1 MEHVNEVYNLS
12 VFICDDVLNENIKS
26 QVKYLLM
33 TTLAEEKL
41 LAEEEKQRYIG
52 ESWKKSRFPSKTHEN
67 LHFFHIHICLIK
79 GSQSIQPL

>member
-1 MEHVNEVYNLS
+1 MEGVNELYNLS

-41 LAEEEKQRYIG
+41 LAEEEKQR
-52 ESWKKSRFPSKTHEN
+52 
-67 LHFFHIHICLIK
+67 
-79 GSQSIQPL
+79 